1 MPLAERLDVETTML
15 DGFVAMANPK
25 INDSKKAVESLCN
38 RLNIYPPTAVNAI
51 FEILQ
56 GDMEKGWSKM
66 LNLTIKEPVSDPSAN
81 IQTTKV
87 RTKQKSSK
95 PTNS

>member
-56 GDMEKGWSKM
+56 GDMANGWSKM
-66 LNLTIKEPVSDPSAN
+66 LNLTIKEPVSDPTAN
-81 IQTTKV
+81 IERTKV
-87 RTKQKSSK
+87 RTTKKSSK
-95 PTNS
+95 LSNN

>member
-81 IQTTKV
+81 IQATKV